1 MNPILKRIIT
11 ALSVLSSIVAALI
24 LFNQYVSP
32 DLTFKIISP
41 ILILLI
47 CLVQLEFYQ
56 MISRRYEVMPICG
69 VLLGLGFLIGTVY
82 YNLPIAGLLLLTF
95 FVLAVLI
102 LLNWTDKALEK
113 FATTLFG
120 LIYIPVFLLPL
131 IGFLEL
137 SPLHLLF
144 AIFIIKASDMGG
156 FALGVSFGRHKLCPN
171 ISPKKSWEGLLG
183 SVIASFLAILIF
195 TSIFPNCISS
205 DLTIGCKILLSI
217 GCAVTGTLG
226 DLIESRIKR
235 ECKVKDSATFMPAGM
250 GGFLDMFDSLV
261 FALPFIYGFRVFY
274 F

>member
-1 MNPILKRIIT
+1 MNPILKRVIT
-11 ALSVLSSIVAALI
+11 ALSVLSSIIAALI
-24 LFNQYVSP
+24 LFDRYVAQ

-47 CLVQLEFYQ
+47 ALVQLEFYQ
-56 MISRRYEVMPICG
+56 MIARRYEVMPICG
-69 VLLGLGFLIGTVY
+69 VLAGLGLLIGYTFY
-82 YNLPIAGLLLLTF
+82 DLPIQVLLVSIF
-95 FVLAVLI
+95 FMLAVLI
-102 LLNWTDKALEK
+102 LLSWSDKPLEK

-120 LIYIPVFLLPL
+120 VIYIPVFLSSLL
-131 IGFLEL
+131 LFLEL
-137 SPLHLLF
+137 SPLNLLF

-183 SVIASFLAILIF
+183 SVLASFLAILIF
-195 TSIFPNCISS
+195 TSIFPDCFASTLIPS
-205 DLTIGCKILLSI
+205 IGSKILLSI

-261 FALPFIYGFRVFY
+261 FALPFIYWFLFT
-274 F
+274 